1 MLRNVELDL
10 SGDGSV
16 YPAGRQ
22 PGWCLLLMDVVEDLL
37 DRVWLGDRCDDAQ
50 PTTALGTHL
59 NIYFEDPLEWYVTRR
74 SAQESG
80 ARGRSVSRSV
90 STAGARSLLIACLRL
105 FFARRLGVG
114 TTRLRYLALG
124 ASTP

>member
-37 DRVWLGDRCDDAQ
+37 ESLPHEVLRV
-50 PTTALGTHL
+50 
-59 NIYFEDPLEWYVTRR
+59 
-74 SAQESG
+74 
-80 ARGRSVSRSV
+80 
-90 STAGARSLLIACLRL
+90 
-105 FFARRLGVG
+105 
-114 TTRLRYLALG
+114 
-124 ASTP
+124 